1 MHDNFMHPVISCCE
15 RWRFDL
21 LPFAENNRHAVQPYR
36 RCGASDLLLPAVSL
50 GLSAELDQYAV
61 ESGVDLWAEA
71 RYATA

>member
-1 MHDNFMHPVISCCE
+1 MHDNFMHHVISCCE

-50 GLSAELDQYAV
+50 GLWLSSTSTRLSRAFV
-61 ESGVDLWAEA
+61 G
-71 RYATA
+71 